1 MFFPGKRPGEW
12 NHKTQKLTKI
22 YFNMMEKDGVQKC
35 LSLNKPNRISGEN
48 IVCLLIETN
57 VQHGH
62 LPRLYL

>member
-1 MFFPGKRPGEW
+1 
-12 NHKTQKLTKI
+12 
-22 YFNMMEKDGVQKC
+22 MMEKDGVQKC
-35 LSLNKPNRISGEN
+35 LSLNKSNRISGEN